1 MRGYKIMQKF
11 SIATSALAVGILA
24 ATPGSAAD
32 LKGSSK
38 DAPVTES
45 RTQNWSGVYFGAGC
59 GVGSTTLSAEDS
71 RGGISLDGERCGGR
85 VGADIQRGF
94 LVFGVYG
101 DYNWS
106 NQALEI
112 GPAVLLEQ
120 DDDWD
125 IMGRIGIADGKTL
138 VYASA
143 GYGEYGFN
151 VPLAGNLDFDVSAWK
166 AALGVEHSI
175 AKNWT
180 LSLEYVH
187 SWLDPDDII
196 AGASKYVDVNANEVW
211 VRSNYKFNGDTFGG
225 VLPGLN

>member
-1 MRGYKIMQKF
+1 MSKIA
-11 SIATSALAVGILA
+11 IAAGVLAAGILA
-24 ATPGSAAD
+24 AAPALASD
-32 LKGSSK
+32 LKGFAK
-38 DAPVTES
+38 DGPAS
-45 RTQNWSGVYFGAGC
+45 DALTQNWTGVYFGAGC

-71 RGGISLDGERCGGR
+71 RGGVSLDGERCGGR
-85 VGADIQRGF
+85 LGADIQRGF
-94 LVFGVYG
+94 LVLGVYG

-138 VYASA
+138 VYAAA
-143 GYGEYGFN
+143 GYGEYSFN
-151 VPLAGNLDFDVSAWK
+151 VPLAGNFDFDLSAWK
-166 AALGVEHSI
+166 AAIGVEHSI

-180 LSLEYVH
+180 VSLEYVH
-187 SWLDPDDII
+187 SWIDPDDLI
-196 AGASKYVDVNANEVW
+196 AGASKVIDVNANEVW
-211 VRSNYKFNGDTFGG
+211 LRTNYKLNGDTFGG

>member
-1 MRGYKIMQKF
+1 MNRNS
-11 SIATSALAVGILA
+11 SITASAVAALFLASAPASAT
-24 ATPGSAAD
+24 D
-32 LKGSSK
+32 LKGSAK
-38 DAPVTES
+38 DAAVSET
-45 RTQNWSGVYFGAGC
+45 RTQNWTGVYLGAGC
-59 GVGSTTLSAEDS
+59 GIGSTTVSAEDS

-85 VGADIQRGF
+85 LGIDIQRGF
-94 LVFGVYG
+94 LVVGAYG

-125 IMGRIGIADGKTL
+125 IMGRIGFAHGNTL
-138 VYASA
+138 LYVAG

-151 VPLAGNLDFDVSAWK
+151 VPLANNYDFDLAAWK
-166 AALGVEHSI
+166 AAIGVEHAI

-187 SWLDPDDII
+187 SWIDPDDLI
-196 AGASKYVDVNANEVW
+196 AGASDVIDVNANEVW
-211 VRSNYKFNGDTFGG
+211 LRTNYKFNGDSFGG